1 MNNKAYIGLTSLI
14 FLIIAI
20 LHSVRLLY
28 GWPAEIG
35 SFAMPTWISWFA
47 ILIAGYLSWSGFKL
61 RKEL

>member
-20 LHSVRLLY
+20 LHSARLLY

-35 SFAMPTWISWFA
+35 SFKVPIWISWLT
-47 ILIAGYLSWSGFKL
+47 IMISGYLSWSGFKL
-61 RKEL
+61 RKGL